1 MKLAR
6 DASFAYRHEYVGT
19 EHILIGLIQEDEGI
33 AAAVLRIALQ
43 NEGLKPEVITSKI
56 TPSSTTTP
64 PAPGNKLFTRKAK
77 QALEDAVNEAADMRH
92 TYVGP
97 EHLLLGLLENV
108 ENQAV
113 KILLELG
120 LDIPSIKNETLELIG
135 EPIVSEME
143 EQEATVSKKRSSKKK
158 STKALT
164 QFGRDLTKLAA
175 EGKLDPVIGRVDE
188 IERVILVL
196 ARRTKN
202 NPILLGE
209 AGVGKTAI
217 VEGIA
222 QQISDNK
229 APESLLNHKLIALD
243 LAAMVA
249 GTKYRGQFEE
259 RIKAVIEEATK
270 SNVILFIDEI
280 HTLVGA
286 GGAEGAID
294 AANVLKPAL
303 SRGEIRCVG
312 ATTLDEY
319 RKSLEKD
326 GALERRFQKV
336 IVEPPTIEQ
345 SKDILR
351 GLIDRYQKHHRVVYT
366 EDAIDDAVDLSNR
379 YITNRF
385 LPDKAIDVIDEAG
398 ARAVL
403 ERHRP
408 QDLKDAENK
417 LASLTASKEAAVAA
431 QDFETAAKI
440 RDEMDTLKEEI
451 RGVTIKWKKNQ
462 KEQTTVTKEMIALT
476 VAKMTGIPVHSL
488 TANEAERLLSLEEE
502 LNKNVIGQ
510 EDAKGSLGKALRRS
524 RAGLGDPKR
533 PVGCFLF
540 LGPTGVGK
548 TLMVKEMT
556 KILFNS
562 EDALISLDM
571 SEYMEKHS
579 VSKLT
584 GAAPGYVGYEEG
596 GQLTEAVRRK
606 PYSIVLFDEIE
617 KAHHDVYNI
626 LLQIMEEGKLTDS
639 TGRKVDFKNTLV
651 IMTSNVGSS
660 AIANKSPLGFGDS
673 SIGTKEMIAKQLES
687 ELSRTFKP
695 EFLNRLDAKIIF
707 NQLTQEE
714 LKDVLVLEIGK
725 VRKRLQ
731 EKGREITLTEE
742 AEKFLLKEG
751 WNPDFG
757 ARPLRRAVARYI
769 EDLLAEEILR
779 GSFAENTTVTVDK
792 DSESNKLIVRKSKN
806 HLIQKIEKKL

>member
-6 DASFAYRHEYVGT
+6 DASFAYKHDYVGT
-19 EHILIGLIQEDEGI
+19 EHILIGLIQEDESV
-33 AAAVLRIALQ
+33 AAAVLRTALEQ
-43 NEGLKPEVITSKI
+43 AGFSIETVATKVIPSTSE
-56 TPSSTTTP
+56 THT
-64 PAPGNKLFTRKAK
+64 APGNKLFTTKAK
-77 QALEDAVNEAADMRH
+77 QSLEDAVQESADMRH
-92 TYVGP
+92 NYIGP
-97 EHLLLGLLENV
+97 EHLLLGLVANE

-113 KILLELG
+113 KILIDLGIDLVSIRSDVLEL
-120 LDIPSIKNETLELIG
+120 LG
-135 EPIVSEME
+135 EAVITEVE
-143 EQEATVSKKRSSKKK
+143 EQEATTASAKQRGAKKK
-158 STKALT
+158 GTTKALT
-164 QFGRDLTKLAA
+164 QFGRDLTLLAE
-175 EGKLDPVIGRVDE
+175 EGKLDPVIGRSDE

-209 AGVGKTAI
+209 PGVGKTAI

-222 QQISDNK
+222 QQIYEKK
-229 APESLLNHKLIALD
+229 APESLLGHRLIALD

-259 RIKAVIEEATK
+259 RIKAVIEEAT
-270 SNVILFIDEI
+270 SSDVILFIDEI

-336 IVEPPTIEQ
+336 IVEPPTVEQ
-345 SKDILR
+345 SEAILY
-351 GLIDRYQKHHRVVYT
+351 GLIKKYEAHHKVTYT
-366 EDAIDDAVDLSNR
+366 DDAIKDAVGLSER

-408 QDLKDAENK
+408 QELKDAERE
-417 LASLTASKEAAVAA
+417 LALLMGSKDESVAT
-431 QDFETAAKI
+431 QDFEIAAKI
-440 RDEMDTLKEEI
+440 RDEMDSLKEKI
-451 RGVTIKWKKNQ
+451 LQITIEWKK
-462 KEQTTVTKEMIALT
+462 KREEHTIVDKDMVATT
-476 VAKMTGIPVHSL
+476 VAKMTGIPVNTL
-488 TANEAERLLSLEEE
+488 TASEAERLLTLEEE
-502 LNKNVIGQ
+502 LNKAVIGQ
-510 EDAKGSLGKALRRS
+510 HSAKGSLGKALRRS

-548 TLMVKEMT
+548 TLMVKEMA

-562 EDALISLDM
+562 EDSLISLDM

-596 GQLTEAVRRK
+596 GQLTEQVRRK

-617 KAHHDVYNI
+617 KAHADVYNM

-639 TGRKVDFKNTLV
+639 TGRPVSFKNTLV
-651 IMTSNVGSS
+651 IMTSNVGSK
-660 AIANKSPLGFGDS
+660 AITNKAPLGFSEAGQPTEEVMS
-673 SIGTKEMIAKQLES
+673 KQLEDD
-687 ELSRTFKP
+687 LSRTFRP

-707 NQLTQEE
+707 RQLTQEE
-714 LKDVLVLEIGK
+714 LEDVLELELGK
-725 VRKRLQ
+725 VRKRLA
-731 EKGREITLTEE
+731 EKERDVLLTKE
-742 AEKFLLKEG
+742 AEKFLLKKG
-751 WNPDFG
+751 WHPDFG
-757 ARPLRRAVARYI
+757 ARPLRRAVSTYI
-769 EDLLAEEILR
+769 EDVLAEEILR
-779 GSFAENTTVTVDK
+779 GAFAEKTTITLDK
-792 DSESNKLIVRKSKN
+792 DPDSENLI
-806 HLIQKIEKKL
+806 LKI

>member
-6 DASFAYRHEYVGT
+6 DASFAFKHDYVGT
-19 EHILIGLIQEDEGI
+19 EHILIGLIQEDEGV
-33 AAAVLRIALQ
+33 AAAVLRISLEQSGFNVEA
-43 NEGLKPEVITSKI
+43 IASKV
-56 TPSSTTTP
+56 TPSTTDTNT
-64 PAPGNKLFTRKAK
+64 ASGNKLFTTKAK
-77 QALEDAVNEAADMRH
+77 QALEDAVQEAADMRH
-92 TYVGP
+92 NYIGP
-97 EHLLLGLLENV
+97 EHLLLGLIANE

-113 KILLELG
+113 KILLDLG
-120 LDIPSIKNETLELIG
+120 IDIHSIRNDALELMG
-135 EPIVSEME
+135 EVIITEVE
-143 EQEATVSKKRSSKKK
+143 EQEAAASASAKQSPGKKK
-158 STKALT
+158 GTKALT
-164 QFGRDLTKLAA
+164 QFGRDLTKLAE
-175 EGKLDPVIGRVDE
+175 EGKLDPVIGRIDE

-222 QQISDNK
+222 QQIVDNK
-229 APESLLNHKLIALD
+229 SPDSLLGHKLIALD

-259 RIKAVIEEATK
+259 RIKAVIEEATS

-312 ATTLDEY
+312 ATTIDEY

-336 IVEPPTIEQ
+336 IVEPPTIKQ
-345 SKDILR
+345 SEDILF
-351 GLIDRYQKHHRVVYT
+351 GLIDRYQAHHKVTYT
-366 EDAIDDAVDLSNR
+366 DEAIKDAVSLSDR

-408 QDLKDAENK
+408 QELKDAVQE
-417 LASLTASKEAAVAA
+417 LSLLTGSKDRSVAT
-431 QDFETAAKI
+431 QDFEVAAKI
-440 RDEMDTLKEEI
+440 RDEMDALKEKI
-451 RGVTIKWKKNQ
+451 RDITITWKKKQ
-462 KEQTTVTKEMIALT
+462 KEHTLVDKDMIATT
-476 VAKMTGIPVHSL
+476 VAKMTGIPVSSL
-488 TANEAERLLSLEEE
+488 TASETERLLSLEEE

-510 EDAKGSLGKALRRS
+510 LPAKTSLGKSLRRS

-548 TLMVKEMT
+548 TLIVKEMA
-556 KILFNS
+556 KIIFNS
-562 EDALISLDM
+562 EDSLISLDM

-584 GAAPGYVGYEEG
+584 GAAPGYVGYEDG
-596 GQLTEAVRRK
+596 GQLTEQVRRK

-617 KAHHDVYNI
+617 KAHHDVYNM

-639 TGRKVDFKNTLV
+639 TGRHVSFKNTLV
-651 IMTSNVGSS
+651 IMTSNVGSQ
-660 AIANKSPLGFGDS
+660 AIANKSPLGFGES
-673 SIGTKEMIAKQLES
+673 CGTSEEIMEKQLES
-687 ELSRTFKP
+687 DLSRTFKP

-707 NQLTQEE
+707 RQLSQEE
-714 LKDVLVLEIGK
+714 LKDVLTLEVNK
-725 VRKRLQ
+725 VRRRLE
-731 EKGREITLTEE
+731 EKERDITLTDE
-742 AEKFLLKEG
+742 ARKFLLKKG

-757 ARPLRRAVARYI
+757 ARPLRRAVSTYI

-779 GSFAENTTVTVDK
+779 GTFAEKTVITLDK
-792 DSESNKLIVRKSKN
+792 DPDSET
-806 HLIQKIEKKL
+806 LIQV

>member
-1 MKLAR
+1 MFDRFTRAARTVMKLAR

-33 AAAVLRIALQ
+33 AAAVLRTALQ
-43 NEGLKPEVITSKI
+43 QAGLKAEAVASKI
-56 TPSSTTTP
+56 VPSNAATS

-77 QALEDAVNEAADMRH
+77 QSLEDAVNEAADMRH

-97 EHLLLGLLENV
+97 EHLLLGLLNNE
-108 ENQAV
+108 ENQAI
-113 KILLELG
+113 KILAELG
-120 LDIPSIKNETLELIG
+120 LDLLTLKNGTLELIG
-135 EPIVSEME
+135 EPVVSEVE
-143 EQEATVSKKRSSKKK
+143 EQESVTSKQRATKKK
-158 STKALT
+158 SMKALT
-164 QFGRDLTKLAA
+164 QFGRDLTKLAE
-175 EGKLDPVIGRVDE
+175 EGKLDPVIGRKDE
-188 IERVILVL
+188 IERVLLIL

-202 NPILLGE
+202 NPVLLGE

-222 QQISDNK
+222 QQIAENK
-229 APESLLNHKLIALD
+229 APESLLNHRLIALD

-336 IVEPPTIEQ
+336 IIEPPTPEQ
-345 SKDILR
+345 SENILF
-351 GLIDRYQKHHRVVYT
+351 GLLDRYQAHHKVIYT
-366 EDAIDDAVDLSNR
+366 EEAVKDAVSLSNR

-408 QDLKDAENK
+408 QELKNAESE
-417 LASLTASKEAAVAA
+417 LARLTASKEQSVAA
-431 QDFETAAKI
+431 QDFEVAAKI

-451 RGVTIKWKKNQ
+451 QRITIDWKKKQ
-462 KEQTTVTKEMIALT
+462 KEHTIVDKDLIALT
-476 VAKMTGIPVHSL
+476 VAKMTGIPVSSL
-488 TANEAERLLSLEEE
+488 TASEAEKLLSLEEE
-502 LNKNVIGQ
+502 LNKSVIGQ
-510 EDAKGSLGKALRRS
+510 AAAKESLGKALRRS

-548 TLMVKEMT
+548 TLMVKEIT

-562 EDALISLDM
+562 DDSLISLDM

-584 GAAPGYVGYEEG
+584 GAAPGYIGYEEG

-660 AIANKSPLGFGDS
+660 AIANRSPLGFGDS
-673 SIGTKEMIAKQLES
+673 SAGTAEIIAKQLES
-687 ELSRTFKP
+687 ELSRTFRP

-714 LKDVLVLEIGK
+714 LKEVLVLEVGK
-725 VRKRLQ
+725 VRKRLL
-731 EKGREITLTEE
+731 EKGREILLTEE

-779 GSFAENTTVTVDK
+779 GEFAENTTVTLDK
-792 DSESNKLIVRKSKN
+792 DPDSKKLILV
-806 HLIQKIEKKL
+806 